1 MSSVSWKG
9 GESKGQEKKDK
20 HKKRRAQG
28 QPSLYEKTVDA
39 DFKEEEVHIPKDKV
53 GLILGKKGWKKMDI
67 ISRSGIQDLVIK
79 EDLVYIRGTEEQR
92 TRAKQIIE
100 KVLRVSFTFIFTP
113 LMLLF
118 IVLFVLCHSPNFL

>member
-1 MSSVSWKG
+1 MSWKG

-28 QPSLYEKTVDA
+28 QKKTVDA

-79 EDLVYIRGTEEQR
+79 EDLVYITGTEEQR